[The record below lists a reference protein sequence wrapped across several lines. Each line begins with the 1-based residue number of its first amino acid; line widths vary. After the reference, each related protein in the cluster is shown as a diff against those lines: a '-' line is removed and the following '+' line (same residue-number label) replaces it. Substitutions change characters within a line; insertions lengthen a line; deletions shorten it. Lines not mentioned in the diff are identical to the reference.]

1 MKKSVSLVLLATIL
15 LQSCVV
21 YQKTSVPLES
31 AIEKGKA
38 KLITTTG
45 NKLNFRKIE
54 KVDSI
59 YYGTLNSLKYHI
71 PPDEVEAI
79 YLKDKKKSR
88 MISLIIFSTVIVGL
102 TVYIIVKID
111 ENGII

>member
-1 MKKSVSLVLLATIL
+1 MKRQFAIFLLVNIL

-31 AIEKGKA
+31 AVEKGKV

-59 YYGTLNSLKYHI
+59 YYGTLNSIKYHI

-79 YLKDKKKSR
+79 YLIDKKKSKK
-88 MISLIIFSTVIVGL
+88 ISLIIVSTVIVGF
-102 TVYIIVKID
+102 TVWFFVTLD
-111 ENGII
+111 DRLF